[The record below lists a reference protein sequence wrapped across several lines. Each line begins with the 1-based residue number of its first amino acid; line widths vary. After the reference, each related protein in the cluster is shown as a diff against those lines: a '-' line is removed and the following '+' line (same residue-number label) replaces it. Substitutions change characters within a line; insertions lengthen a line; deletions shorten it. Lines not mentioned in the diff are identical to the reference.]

1 MDLIEVTER
10 YARIIDTDNDPSF
23 WPKVLIGAGIGLAI
37 MIFANWYD
45 NKE

>member
-10 YARIIDTDNDPSF
+10 YARILVIENDPSF
-23 WPKVLIGAGIGLAI
+23 WPKVLGGMGIGLVL
-37 MIFANWYD
+37 MIFAHWYD